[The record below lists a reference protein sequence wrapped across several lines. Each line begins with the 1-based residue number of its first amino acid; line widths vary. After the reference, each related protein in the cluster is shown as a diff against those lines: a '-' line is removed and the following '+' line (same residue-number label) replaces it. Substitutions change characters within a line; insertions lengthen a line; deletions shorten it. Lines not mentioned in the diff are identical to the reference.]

1 MLCHLGISEYLEG
14 GRSTRL
20 LTKCSEKPAVKLSGG
35 RCWLLAYP
43 LAPERCS
50 WFNAYRELCLLAQR
64 LLLLSWQPE
73 RKTKPARMDWP
84 VWLKDL
90 FTHTSVHTCMP
101 HHTHI
106 GTDRQAHTSTL
117 RHMQIDLRSTQMPR
131 DHIPINLQSPW
142 FQQVWLP
149 TREPCQYSSMILVL
163 GRRDLG

>member
-1 MLCHLGISEYLEG
+1 MLCHLSISEYLEG
-14 GRSTRL
+14 GCSTRL
-20 LTKCSEKPAVKLSGG
+20 LTKCSGKPAVKLSRG
-35 RCWLLAYP
+35 RYWLLAYP

-50 WFNAYRELCLLAQR
+50 WFSAYRELCLLTQR

-106 GTDRQAHTSTL
+106 GTDRHAHTSTL
-117 RHMQIDLRSTQMPR
+117 KHMQIHCAAHKCRVITFPLIFRVHDFSRFGCPQG
-131 DHIPINLQSPW
+131 NLANTLLWS
-142 FQQVWLP
+142 L
-149 TREPCQYSSMILVL
+149 C
-163 GRRDLG
+163 